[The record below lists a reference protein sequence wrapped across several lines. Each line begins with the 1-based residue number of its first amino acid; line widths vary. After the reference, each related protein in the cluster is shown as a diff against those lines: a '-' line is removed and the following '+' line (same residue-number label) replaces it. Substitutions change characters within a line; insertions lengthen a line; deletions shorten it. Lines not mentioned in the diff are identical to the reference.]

1 MNTNDTKYMIY
12 ILINTSNNK
21 TYYGITTNNDKNI
34 LLKHNGI
41 LNGAKS
47 TYTINNKVNGDWK
60 FYLKINNLYKK
71 DALDI
76 ERKTRNKYLGGKEL
90 SQIQRR
96 LNVLLPVLALYKNID
111 IEYFEE

>member
-12 ILINTSNNK
+12 IFINTSNNK

-47 TYTINNKVNGDWK
+47 TYTINNKV
-60 FYLKINNLYKK
+60 I
-71 DALDI
+71 
-76 ERKTRNKYLGGKEL
+76 
-90 SQIQRR
+90 
-96 LNVLLPVLALYKNID
+96 
-111 IEYFEE
+111 